1 MKKDITEKLNF
12 EEKPALVIK
21 DQEIEVNND
30 APSILRV
37 MSVMSDAPGAKEI
50 RTAYETI
57 FTEESRKK
65 LEELKLSFKDLITVI
80 NEAIDLIISG
90 GEKGEA

>member
-30 APSILRV
+30 APSVLKV
-37 MSVMSDAPGAKEI
+37 MSIMSDAPGTKEI
-50 RTAYETI
+50 MKAYETV
-57 FTEESRKK
+57 FAEESRKK
-65 LEELKLSFKDLITVI
+65 LEGLNLSFKDLVTVI
-80 NEAIDLIISG
+80 NEAIDLILSG
-90 GEKGEA
+90 DKAGEV